1 MYVFKVCIT
10 KDSNIFCFKK
20 ALVFKKNYSCQN
32 KMLND
37 KDKFYLN
44 FKPEKIRQI
53 LN

>member
-20 ALVFKKNYSCQN
+20 ALVFIKTILVKIKC
-32 KMLND
+32 LND